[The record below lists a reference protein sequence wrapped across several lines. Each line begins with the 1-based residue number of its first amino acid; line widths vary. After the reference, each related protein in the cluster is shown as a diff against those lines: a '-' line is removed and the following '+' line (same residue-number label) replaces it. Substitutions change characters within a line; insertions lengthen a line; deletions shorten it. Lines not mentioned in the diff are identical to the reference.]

1 MTFKEDL
8 EKALADAGF
17 PGVLTRRTENV
28 RTYQP
33 KGTFAWNAR
42 KPAPVEWEIKFS
54 TVLGEHPEWYSGIL
68 PKWTY
73 DWHQHS
79 VLRFIPIP
87 DDEPQNDIPDLRSE
101 PRSNFFVPEY
111 IRCPKVLNLKALD
124 MTWDK
129 DNNCVALY
137 QKHRPFMENDRYGN
151 FYHFDRGSYC
161 GIVPDVVKTMQLL
174 KRIHDMAQPALENV
188 NNTITGFRAQ
198 IKKVKAKN
206 ELLNEREKVKIK
218 R

>member
-33 KGTFAWNAR
+33 RGTGGWYQR
-42 KPAPVEWEIKFS
+42 KPVPVEWEIKFS

-68 PKWTY
+68 PKWSY
-73 DWHQHS
+73 DWTSHG
-79 VLRFIPIP
+79 VLRFTPMP
-87 DDEPQNDIPDLRSE
+87 DEEPQNDIPDLRNRE
-101 PRSNFFVPEY
+101 QGGNFFVPEY
-111 IRCPKVLNLKALD
+111 VRCPKTLNLKNLD

-129 DNNCVALY
+129 DHNCVALY

-151 FYHFDRGSYC
+151 YSFDKGSYRV
-161 GIVPDVVKTMQLL
+161 IVPDIVKTMQLL
-174 KRIHDMAQPALENV
+174 KRIHGMAQPALETI
-188 NNTITGFRAQ
+188 NNAILGFRAQ
-198 IKKVKAKN
+198 IKKVKVKN
-206 ELLNEREKVKIK
+206 ELLNEREKTKIK
-218 R
+218 Q